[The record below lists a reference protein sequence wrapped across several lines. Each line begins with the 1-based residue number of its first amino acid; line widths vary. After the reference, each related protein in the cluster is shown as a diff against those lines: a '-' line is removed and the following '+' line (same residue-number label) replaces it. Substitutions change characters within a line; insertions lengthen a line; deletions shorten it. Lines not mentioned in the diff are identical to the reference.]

1 MSVLQGPQPPR
12 MAEATRAIC
21 LHHFTRRDQVS
32 PKFSDQGILC
42 ISKPEYSKPRKSV
55 FRS

>member
-1 MSVLQGPQPPR
+1 MSALQGPQPPR
-12 MAEATRAIC
+12 MAEATRALC
-21 LHHFTRRDQVS
+21 LHHFTRRDRVS

-42 ISKPEYSKPRKSV
+42 ISKPEYSKPREPV